1 MHMYT
6 HAKTYPIFDIHR
18 LSYGASGGC
27 VLNDKGLVRKKWVWS
42 DESAFVQPMALNIN
56 SHILIRI
63 VSQVRQYRLYQEGLY
78 SMYLTS
84 SGNL

>member
-6 HAKTYPIFDIHR
+6 HAKTNPIFVHR

-27 VLNDKGLVRKKWVWS
+27 VLNDKGLVRKKWLWS
-42 DESAFVQPMALNIN
+42 DESAFVQPMPLNIN
-56 SHILIRI
+56 SHILLRI
-63 VSQVRQYRLYQEGLY
+63 VSQVCQNKLYQEGLY

-84 SGNL
+84 LGNL